1 MPSFRITPP
10 LRSAL
15 SSGSATPRPQP
26 PITAKDPRLQAFLQ
40 VSFGVLYDWN
50 IENGAIAFSEQ
61 LDELLGLPAGAFPR
75 HIEGWLESIHPDDHD
90 ATMAALAEAVLE
102 NRPFICDY
110 RLQHA
115 DGSWLTVSDQGVLL
129 TNRSGRATNMIG
141 ALRDVTRERAAQA
154 VQREADELRRV
165 LFRLPSP
172 AMQVDAGGAYVDA
185 DARALEFFERSRDE
199 MLASSV
205 GDDFAPEVA
214 ATITGVHD
222 AAGSAEAELEVECT
236 VNGRPRHLLL
246 SIIPTRFAGEPGA
259 FLLGTDISGQKLM
272 QQALG
277 RSERALRRQAT
288 ILDER
293 NTALKVL
300 LEQREQERREL
311 EERIVRNVDDLIA
324 PTLDRLSHAL
334 HHRPERLEI
343 DALKANLREIVSP
356 FGRRLARAGDGRAPL
371 TRREKEVA
379 NLVRQGRTSD
389 EIGQALHV
397 SRAAVAFH
405 RANIRR
411 KLGIPKRGPHLA
423 THLTALGD
431 DEQL

>member
-1 MPSFRITPP
+1 MPSFRIPPP
-10 LRSAL
+10 LRFAFA
-15 SSGSATPRPQP
+15 SSSATPRPQP
-26 PITAKDPRLQAFLQ
+26 PITVKDPRLQAFLQ

-90 ATMAALAEAVLE
+90 ATMAALADAVLE
-102 NRPFICDY
+102 GGAFLCDY

-129 TNRSGRATNMIG
+129 SNRSGRATNMIG

-172 AMQVDAGGAYVDA
+172 AMQVDAAGAYVDA
-185 DARALEFFERSRDE
+185 DAHALEFFERSRDQ

-205 GDDFAPEVA
+205 TDDFAPDVA
-214 ATITGVHD
+214 ATITSSDD
-222 AAGSAEAELEVECT
+222 AAGGAEAELEVECT
-236 VNGRPRHLLL
+236 VNGRPKHLLL
-246 SIIPTRFAGEPGA
+246 SIIPTRFDGERGA
-259 FLLGTDISGQKLM
+259 FLLGTDISEQKLM

-277 RSERALRRQAT
+277 RSERTLRRQAT

-293 NTALKVL
+293 NTALRVL

-311 EERIVRNVDDLIA
+311 EDRIVRNVDDLIA

-334 HHRPERLEI
+334 RHRPERLEV

-356 FGRRLARAGDGRAPL
+356 FGRMLALAGEGRQPL

-389 EIGQALHV
+389 EIAQALYV

-423 THLTALGD
+423 THLASLGED
-431 DEQL
+431 TPL

>member
-1 MPSFRITPP
+1 MPSFRIPPP

-15 SSGSATPRPQP
+15 SRSSAEARPQP
-26 PITAKDPRLQAFLQ
+26 PITAKDPRLQAFIQ

-50 IENGAIAFSEQ
+50 IESGAIAFGEQ
-61 LDELLGLPAGAFPR
+61 LDAMLGLPPGGFPR
-75 HIEGWLESIHPDDHD
+75 HVEGWLERIHPDDHE
-90 ATMAALAEAVLE
+90 ATMEALADAILE
-102 NRPFICDY
+102 NRPFSCDY
-110 RLQHA
+110 RLQHG
-115 DGSWLTVSDQGVLL
+115 DGYWLTVSDQGVLL

-141 ALRDVTRERAAQA
+141 AMRDVTGERAAQA

-172 AMQVDAGGAYVDA
+172 AMQVDARGAYVDA
-185 DARALEFFERSRDE
+185 DARALEFFARTREQ
-199 MLASSV
+199 MLAATV
-205 GDDFAPEVA
+205 AEDFAPEVA
-214 ATITGVHD
+214 RAIVEGSGDETG
-222 AAGSAEAELEVECT
+222 GAEVELEVECI
-236 VNGRPRHLLL
+236 VRGRPKHLLL
-246 SIIPTRFAGEPGA
+246 SVIPTQFAGERGS
-259 FLLGTDISGQKLM
+259 FLLGTDITEQKVM

-277 RSERALRRQAT
+277 RSERAMRRQAT

-311 EERIVRNVDDLIA
+311 EERIVRNVQDLIT

-334 HHRPERLEI
+334 YHRPERLEV
-343 DALKANLREIVSP
+343 DALTANLREIVSP
-356 FGRRLARAGDGRAPL
+356 FGQRLAQAHDGERPL

-379 NLVRQGRTSD
+379 NLVSQGRTSD
-389 EIGQALHV
+389 EIAVSLHL

-411 KLGIPKRGPHLA
+411 KLGIPKGGPHLA
-423 THLTALGD
+423 THLAALGRD
-431 DEQL
+431 

>member
-1 MPSFRITPP
+1 MPSFRIPPP
-10 LRSAL
+10 LRFAFA
-15 SSGSATPRPQP
+15 SGSATPRPQP
-26 PITAKDPRLQAFLQ
+26 PITVKDPRLQAFLQ

-75 HIEGWLESIHPDDHD
+75 HIEGWLERIHPDDHD
-90 ATMAALAEAVLE
+90 ATMAALADAVLE
-102 NRPFICDY
+102 GGAFLCDY

-172 AMQVDAGGAYVDA
+172 AMQVGADGAYVDA
-185 DARALEFFERSRDE
+185 DAHALAFFERSRDQ
-199 MLASSV
+199 MLTASVS
-205 GDDFAPEVA
+205 DDFAPDVA
-214 ATITGVHD
+214 ATITSSDD
-222 AAGSAEAELEVECT
+222 AAGGAEAELEVECI
-236 VNGRPRHLLL
+236 VNGRPKHLLL
-246 SIIPTRFAGEPGA
+246 SIIPTHFDGEPGA
-259 FLLGTDISGQKLM
+259 FLLGTDISEQKHM

-311 EERIVRNVDDLIA
+311 EDRIVRNVDDLIA

-334 HHRPERLEI
+334 HHRPERLEV

-356 FGRRLARAGDGRAPL
+356 FGRRLALAGEGRQPL

-389 EIGQALHV
+389 EIAQALYV

-423 THLTALGD
+423 THLASLGD
-431 DEQL
+431 DAPL